1 MNINLISYRLL
12 AIKYPRIIKSKV
24 SMKIGSID
32 KIGFEMDFQMSVAL
46 FFHAFVGIMCA
57 LNYTLYY

>member
-1 MNINLISYRLL
+1 
-12 AIKYPRIIKSKV
+12 
-24 SMKIGSID
+24 MKIGSID
-32 KIGFEMDFQMSVAL
+32 KIGFEMDFKMSVAL